1 MSIPSPQPVT
11 APNYSISTAVNL
23 LKEIWGSVQGNPSAM
38 DGISFA
44 GEGSLPSYFAVTD
57 LAAASMGAT
66 GLALA
71 ELTQNL
77 NVRVDRR
84 LASFWFNKTISP
96 IGWKIPPSPP

>member
-1 MSIPSPQPVT
+1 MSTHMITPS
-11 APNYSISTAVNL
+11 APNGTAVDL
-23 LKEIWGSVQGNPSAM
+23 LKEIWGSVQGNLSAM

-77 NVRVDRR
+77 DVRVDRR
-84 LASFWFNKTISP
+84 LASFWNNF
-96 IGWKIPPSPP
+96 